1 MKTFIS
7 ISLLTL
13 LAFGQAFCQVPAAF
27 NYQAIARD
35 ASGNAIANTNIT
47 VRLTIEQGSN
57 PGTPEYTE
65 TQSATT
71 NQFGLFVLGIGRGTV
86 VYGSFAGVNW
96 GTANTYI
103 LVEFDPNGGSNYQ
116 SMGVTQL
123 LSVPYALNAGS
134 LLGNDSL
141 PVSVAWS
148 VNGNNNATG
157 TSFIGTTTN
166 QILQFRINNQKA
178 GVIDN
183 AYNNTGL
190 GFQALNANDSSSN
203 NTAFGV
209 SSMYSNTLGYSNVA
223 AGIATLY
230 SNVDRS
236 NLVAIGDS
244 ALFSNGL
251 GVIKPAQAIQNTAV
265 GSKSM
270 LSNALG
276 SANTA
281 LGFWA
286 LSANTIGDNNT
297 SLGAYSLLSNTTG
310 ASNTAIGLNSLTANV
325 DGDYNTAIGYGAFVT
340 GSSYTNSTAI
350 GYNTSVDSSNE
361 VRVGNTS
368 VTSIGGQVGWTT
380 YSDARVKNDIQE
392 NVPGLTFINALRPV
406 TYHYDVNKEE
416 QLMGRKGSTDWNGKY
431 NIEELS
437 FSGFIAQEVDATAKQ
452 IGYDFNGVDKGGK
465 IWGIRYAEFVPSIVK
480 GMQEQQLLIER
491 QNENILNQ
499 QRQIDELTKQ
509 LENLKSLL

>member
-1 MKTFIS
+1 
-7 ISLLTL
+7 
-13 LAFGQAFCQVPAAF
+13 
-27 NYQAIARD
+27 
-35 ASGNAIANTNIT
+35 
-47 VRLTIEQGSN
+47 
-57 PGTPEYTE
+57 
-65 TQSATT
+65 
-71 NQFGLFVLGIGRGTV
+71 
-86 VYGSFAGVNW
+86 
-96 GTANTYI
+96 
-103 LVEFDPNGGSNYQ
+103 
-116 SMGVTQL
+116 
-123 LSVPYALNAGS
+123 
-134 LLGNDSL
+134 
-141 PVSVAWS
+141 
-148 VNGNNNATG
+148 
-157 TSFIGTTTN
+157 
-166 QILQFRINNQKA
+166 
-178 GVIDN
+178 
-183 AYNNTGL
+183 
-190 GFQALNANDSSSN
+190 
-203 NTAFGV
+203 
-209 SSMYSNTLGYSNVA
+209 
-223 AGIATLY
+223 
-230 SNVDRS
+230 
-236 NLVAIGDS
+236 
-244 ALFSNGL
+244 LFSNGL

-431 NIEELS
+431 NIEKLS